1 MRLAIMRAAI
11 DQASDITFAGQAK
24 KLMPVRI
31 RNMLRY
37 LLKACE
43 ALSAIHCCE

>member
-1 MRLAIMRAAI
+1 MRLAIMRAVI
-11 DQASDITFAGQAK
+11 DYASDITFTGQAK

-31 RNMLRY
+31 IDMLRY
-37 LLKACE
+37 LLKARE